1 MTPGT
6 LRHRTTHMDRQP
18 SPTQAASPGRR
29 TRPGHWFLI
38 LVTAAVLALASDLRL
53 PTGTGTS
60 AEIGGPFALLLA
72 ASTDLGPARGD
83 HIQLTATLHDRTSP
97 DELIDWADAH
107 DLNVRW
113 QPGDDWAIVEGGAE
127 SVSRALEVE
136 IHDYRGQR
144 GQEFYASPQQP
155 EVPPRLRT
163 EVTELGRIL
172 SYTPHHTSR
181 PDILPLDVPDRGL
194 TPTALLTTYNAAA
207 LARDGFTGKGTTIV
221 IFAFN
226 GYDQDDLD
234 KFATT
239 FGLPTFTPTLVGD
252 HLPEP
257 YGETTMDLEVA
268 HAIAPDA
275 RKVVVNARPTV
286 QGDGGYE
293 KIGQMLEDT
302 DRQFPGAVWS
312 LSIGWGCDKL
322 VTAADLAPVRSAL
335 SNAHSHGTT
344 AFNASG
350 DLAGLE
356 CKGGDDWD
364 SPPGQSDIGLD
375 SVASLPE
382 MTSVGGTTLSTDAKG
397 VWLAEQAWFDVPLS
411 QGTGGGL
418 SSLFD
423 LPPWQRDAATQVLP
437 DRNTGKRMTPDISAV
452 ADPFTGVKIVLNG
465 DTVVGG
471 GTSQSAPIMAGLAAV
486 MTQFL
491 KANGGREI
499 GDINPLLY
507 QIAEGAPLPA
517 FRDVTLG
524 GNAVD
529 TAGPGF
535 DLVSGL
541 GTPDVDN
548 LARNL
553 LVLQRISQ

>member
-1 MTPGT
+1 MTPET
-6 LRHRTTHMDRQP
+6 LRHRSTQMVRMP
-18 SPTQAASPGRR
+18 SHTVTALPGRP

-38 LVTAAVLALASDLRL
+38 LVAVAVLALASDLRL
-53 PTGTGTS
+53 PPGGGTA

-83 HIQLTATLHDRTSP
+83 HVQLTATLQRRTSP
-97 DELIDWADAH
+97 DALIGWAGEH
-107 DLNVRW
+107 GLSVRW
-113 QPGDDWAIVEGGAE
+113 QPGDDWAIVEGGPE
-127 SVSRALEVE
+127 SVSRALEVD

-155 EVPPRLRT
+155 EVPPTLRT

-194 TPTALLTTYNAAA
+194 TPTALLTTYNAAGF
-207 LARDGFTGKGTTIV
+207 ARDGFTGKGTTIV

-226 GYDQDDLD
+226 GYDQADLD

-239 FGLPTFTPTLVGD
+239 FALPKFTPTLVGD
-252 HLPEP
+252 QLPEP

-275 RKVVVNARPTV
+275 QKVVVNARPTV
-286 QGDGGYE
+286 EGDGGYE

-302 DRQFPGAVWS
+302 DRQFPAAVWS
-312 LSIGWGCDKL
+312 FSIGWGCDKL
-322 VTAADLAPVRSAL
+322 LTAADLAPIRSAL
-335 SNAHSHGTT
+335 ADAHSHGTT
-344 AFNASG
+344 AFDASG

-364 SPPGQSDIGLD
+364 SPPGPSDIGLD
-375 SVASLPE
+375 SVASVPE
-382 MTSVGGTTLSTDAKG
+382 MTSVGGTTLSTDTNG

-411 QGTGGGL
+411 QGTGGGV

-423 LPPWQRDAATQVLP
+423 LPPWQQVASTQVAP
-437 DRNTGKRMTPDISAV
+437 ERNTGKRLTPDISAV

-486 MTQFL
+486 MNQFL
-491 KANGGREI
+491 IANGGRAI

-507 QIAEGAPLPA
+507 RMAQGAMLPG

-553 LVLQRISQ
+553 LVLQKATQ

>member
-1 MTPGT
+1 M
-6 LRHRTTHMDRQP
+6 P
-18 SPTQAASPGRR
+18 SPTMTAPR
-29 TRPGHWFLI
+29 TRNASFWPWL
-38 LVTAAVLALASDLRL
+38 LVAVMVGAMACTSDLRIPAATES
-53 PTGTGTS
+53 PTV
-60 AEIGGPFALLLA
+60 IGGPFASLLA

-83 HIQLTATLHDRTSP
+83 HVQITATLTDHNRPDALIGWAGEHGLTVQWRTS
-97 DELIDWADAH
+97 DAWA
-107 DLNVRW
+107 V
-113 QPGDDWAIVEGGAE
+113 VEGPPDHVASAFG
-127 SVSRALEVE
+127 VEV
-136 IHDYRGQR
+136 HDYRGQQ

-155 EVPPRLRT
+155 TIPSELRN
-163 EVTELGRIL
+163 EVTQLGRIL
-172 SYTPHHTSR
+172 SYTPHHESK
-181 PDILPLDVPDRGL
+181 PNFIPMDVPDQGL
-194 TPTALLTTYNAAA
+194 TPDALLNTYNAAGM
-207 LARDGFTGKGTTIV
+207 ARNGFTGKDTTIV

-226 GYDQDDLD
+226 GFAQSDLD
-234 KFATT
+234 TFATLNA
-239 FGLPTFTPTLVGD
+239 LPKFTPTVVGNE
-252 HLPEP
+252 LPQP

-275 RKVVVNARPTV
+275 KMVVVNARPTV
-286 QGDGGYE
+286 EGDGAFQ
-293 KIGQMLEDT
+293 KIGKMMEDT
-302 DRQFPGAVWS
+302 DRQFPGAIWS

-322 VTAADLAPVRSAL
+322 LTAADLAPVRSAL
-335 SNAHSHGTT
+335 AAAHRSGTT

-364 SPPGQSDIGLD
+364 SPPGPSDVGLD
-375 SVASLPE
+375 SIASLPE
-382 MTSVGGTTLSTDAKG
+382 MTSVGGTTLSTDAQG
-397 VWLAEQAWFDVPLS
+397 RWLAEQAWFDVPLS
-411 QGTGGGL
+411 QGTGGGV

-423 LPPWQRDAATQVLP
+423 LPPWQSVASEQVP
-437 DRNTGKRMTPDISAV
+437 AERNTGKRLTPDIAAV

-465 DTVVGG
+465 DNVVGG
-471 GTSQSAPIMAGLAAV
+471 GTSQSAPIWAGLTAV

-491 KANGGREI
+491 KANGGSEI

-507 QIAEGAPLPA
+507 RMAQGAPLPA

-529 TAGPGF
+529 TAGPGY

-553 LVLQRISQ
+553 LLIQRVTE